1 MGIHSTSRSY
11 QANRHTTGRVDG
23 RASSGL
29 LDLSR
34 WYAMMSAG
42 RWRKALADGL
52 ADGLLEL
59 GSLGH
64 RTIGAGMV
72 ISAMIVEA
80 QYTFITTDC
89 QEILH
94 EHLCEG
100 GGTVSCDY
108 GV

>member
-11 QANRHTTGRVDG
+11 QASRHAIRHADS
-23 RASSGL
+23 RASSDL

-34 WYAMMSAG
+34 WHATMSAG

-52 ADGLLEL
+52 TDGLLEL